1 MKHKPSF
8 QLAILSVLA
17 VSLWAGCDLINP
29 EEPIPGYIHIPE
41 VSVQTAQGQG
51 SASSKIT
58 EVWVTVDGEFIGAFP
73 IPSDIPVIGEG
84 EVEVFVQAG
93 IKDNGVGSIPE
104 IYPFYEAYQQMA
116 TLGENTTDTLR
127 PVFRYLD
134 ATTFALVEGFESGS
148 QVFRDIFAGNLS
160 QLDVVSDEVF
170 EGEGSLRIQLDSLS
184 PLVQVATF
192 QRYPQIVDNNSA
204 RVYLEMD
211 YKSEV
216 PVVFGLIGY
225 RSGELAGGQTD
236 FIAGFLPSA
245 EWNKIYFNFS
255 LEAIQLGLDEYQVF
269 FQAAIPDDENGNP
282 STDQANIWLDN
293 VKLLHF

>member
-1 MKHKPSF
+1 MKNKRVLKSLIACL
-8 QLAILSVLA
+8 LAIGLL
-17 VSLWAGCDLINP
+17 AGCDIINP

-41 VSVQTAQGQG
+41 VSVQSIEEQG
-51 SASSKIT
+51 SASAKIT
-58 EVWVTVDGEFIGAFP
+58 EAWVTVDGEFIGAFP
-73 IPSDIPVIGEG
+73 IPSDIPILKQG

-93 IKDNGVGSIPE
+93 IKDNGIGSTPE
-104 IYPFYEAYQQMA
+104 IYPFYEAYQQVV

-148 QVFRDIFAGNLS
+148 QVFRDVFAGNIS
-160 QLDVVSDEVF
+160 QFDVVESGAF
-170 EGEGSLRIQLDSLS
+170 EGEGALRIQLDSLS

-192 QRYPQIVDNNSA
+192 ERFPQIVDNNSSL
-204 RVYLEMD
+204 VYLEMN
-211 YKSEV
+211 YRSEV

-225 RSGELAGGQTD
+225 ESGQLAGGQTEY
-236 FIAGFLPSA
+236 IAGFLPSA

-255 LEAIQLGLDEYQVF
+255 LEAIQLGRDEYQVF
-269 FQAAIPDDENGNP
+269 LQASIPDGADGAP
-282 STDQANIWLDN
+282 TTDQATIWLDN